1 MPKPRPISIGHSVP
15 RRRGAAAVRRL
26 AMLAISAVALGE
38 PSSAAAGV
46 PVGLP
51 RHPSISPDG
60 EQIVFSWRGDL
71 WKAPSQGGV
80 AIRLTSHPAEE
91 LASAWSRD
99 GDWIA
104 FESERDGFR
113 NIHLVRPDG
122 SGLRQL
128 SYSDLSLSL
137 EGFGTDAQGR
147 PAVLASAAI
156 EGDLFRAPRPY
167 AIPLDGG
174 PPQRI
179 HDAFGSEAASSP
191 DGRRVA
197 FTRGGSS
204 WTRRH
209 YRGSDSREVWLFD
222 RDRDAFTQLTARAGN
237 DGRSRWVGDDSIAF
251 LSDREGDTVNLF
263 LLPLDGRGEPTP
275 LTEFRQRDVTD
286 FDVSADGG
294 TAVLSRWNRL
304 HRLDLS
310 NPHAEP
316 EAIELFAAE
325 DSLPATFLQDVS
337 REVSEAAVSP
347 DGEVM
352 AMIAFGDLHVR
363 PVDERGVGRRVTAS
377 LARESDLA
385 WSPDGVR
392 LYFSTDEGGTPSIRV
407 ATVARTRSEIRDR
420 YREATASPPAAGEAA
435 PESPQEAAPE
445 TPPADPD
452 DPAGEQAPSEST
464 APEADGGDPPPAAA
478 DAAAGESATPKP
490 QLDPKRWRDAVAFTI
505 EPVLEDGVASQRP
518 RISPDGRRMLLLRG
532 GGEIAVLDLASGEL
546 RTLLE
551 GWDRGSEFE
560 WSPDGEWVAVA
571 RYDLDFNRDV
581 LLMPADGSA
590 PPVNLTRHPGV
601 DSRPRFSPDGR
612 ALAFLSDRV
621 GDDADVWL
629 VLLDPELERLPEA
642 ELAARFEEHA
652 AEARKRKPIG
662 PIDLSEAP
670 PADAAGR
677 KPAFAREDLLDAYRR
692 LRRVTS
698 MRGGEGGVEF
708 ISGGERIAFSGAG
721 GGTESDGLYTVRWD
735 GGDLKRISGSASID
749 GVSLDGQQLVLR
761 SSGQARLQPVGGG
774 AAKSVPL
781 AEQLVI
787 DRHAWNLARFDEA
800 ARVLG
805 ETFYLD
811 PSEKGLDWPE
821 VSAEYRELAAE
832 ALTASELAWVVNRL
846 FGELNASHLGMRVAG
861 DGGGPSLPQGRIGTL
876 LEATDGGFRVVEV
889 LPGSPAERSPTP
901 LRTGDL
907 IVAVEFTPLAPG
919 ETLEQRLQGRVGR
932 ETAITL
938 RRPAPDGDGE
948 IELEAL
954 LVPVSAGELRN
965 LLYEET
971 QRRNAALVH
980 EWSGGRLGYT
990 HVRAMNQQSL
1000 DEFERDLFAAAEGRD
1015 GLLIDVRNNG
1025 GGSTADRLLASIMVR
1040 PHAYT
1045 IPRGAPR
1052 DRTDAYP
1059 QDRLF
1064 IQRYTRPVA
1073 MLCNEKSFSNA
1084 EILSHAFKTLG
1095 RGPLVGMPTYGGVI
1109 STGSHRLV
1117 DGSTIRVPFRGW
1129 YLPDGTDME
1138 NHGAVPD
1145 LLVPQTPEDEAAGFD
1160 RQLRAAVDALLGE
1173 GTPPAAASP

>member
-1 MPKPRPISIGHSVP
+1 MPHAASIETDRPAAT
-15 RRRGAAAVRRL
+15 RLAAARPL
-26 AMLAISAVALGE
+26 AMLLGVVGVLAL
-38 PSSAAAGV
+38 PPSAAEAGV

-60 EQIVFSWRGDL
+60 ERIVVSWRGDL
-71 WKAPSQGGV
+71 WIAPSQGGV
-80 AIRLTSHPAEE
+80 AVRLTSHPAEE

-113 NIHLVRPDG
+113 NIYLVRPDG

-128 SYSDLSLSL
+128 SFSDLSLSL
-137 EGFGTDAQGR
+137 EGFGTDAEGR

-156 EGDLFRAPRPY
+156 EGDLFRSPRPY
-167 AIPLDGG
+167 AIPLEGG
-174 PPQRI
+174 PPQRL
-179 HDAFGSEAASSP
+179 HDAFGSEAAGSP
-191 DGRRVA
+191 DGRRIA

-251 LSDREGDTVNLF
+251 LSDRTDDTVNLF

-275 LTEFRQRDVTD
+275 LTRFTQRDVTD

-294 TAVLSRWNRL
+294 TAVLSRWDRL

-310 NPHAEP
+310 DPHAES

-337 REVSEAAVSP
+337 REVAEAALAP

-363 PVDERGVGRRVTAS
+363 PIDERGVGRRVTTS

-392 LYFSTDEGGTPSIRV
+392 LYFSSDEGGTPSIRV

-420 YREATASPPAAGEAA
+420 YRDATATPADEEAA
-435 PESPQEAAPE
+435 AAPDAPVPADAPAEAATADADGDAGPDAAEEANGKESPTKDGKRPAKPE
-445 TPPADPD
+445 
-452 DPAGEQAPSEST
+452 
-464 APEADGGDPPPAAA
+464 
-478 DAAAGESATPKP
+478 
-490 QLDPKRWRDAVAFTI
+490 LDPKRWREAVAFTVDT
-505 EPVLEDGVASQRP
+505 VLDDGIASERP
-518 RISPDGRRMLLLRG
+518 RLSPDGRRMLLLRG
-532 GGEIAVLDLASGEL
+532 GGDVAVLDLASGEI

-551 GWDRGSEFE
+551 GWDRSSEFE
-560 WSPDGEWVAVA
+560 WSPDGRWIAIA
-571 RYDLDFNRDV
+571 RFDLDFNRD
-581 LLMPADGSA
+581 LFLMPADGSS
-590 PPVNLTRHPGV
+590 PPVNVSRHPGV

-612 ALAFLSDRV
+612 SLAFLSDRT
-621 GDDADVWL
+621 GDDTDLWL
-629 VLLDPELERLPEA
+629 VLLDPELERLPAA
-642 ELAARFEEHA
+642 ELAARFEA
-652 AEARKRKPIG
+652 NAKEARKAKPIE
-662 PIDLSEAP
+662 PVDLSEPP
-670 PADAAGR
+670 PAEPAAV
-677 KPAFAREDLLDAYRR
+677 KPAFVREDLLDAYRR

-698 MRGGEGGVEF
+698 MRGSEGGVEF
-708 ISGGERIAFSGAG
+708 VSGGERLAFSGAG
-721 GGTESDGLYTVRWD
+721 GGTESEGIYTVRWD
-735 GGDLKRISGSASID
+735 GDDLKRIAGPASID
-749 GVSLDGQQLVLR
+749 GVSIDGQNLVLR

-774 AAKSVPL
+774 ASKAAPL
-781 AEQLVI
+781 SEQLVI
-787 DRHAWNLARFDEA
+787 DRQAWNLARFDEA

-805 ETFYLD
+805 DTFYID
-811 PSEKGLDWPE
+811 PSEKGLDWAE
-821 VSAEYRELAAE
+821 VTAAYRELAGKAF
-832 ALTASELAWVVNRL
+832 TPSELAWVVNRL

-876 LEATDGGFRVVEV
+876 LEAAEGGFRVAEV
-889 LPGSPAERSPTP
+889 LPGSPAERTATP
-901 LRTGDL
+901 LLAGDR
-907 IVAVEFTPLAPG
+907 IVAVEFSPLQSG
-919 ETLEQRLQGRVGR
+919 ETLEQRLAGRVGR
-932 ETAITL
+932 ETAITI
-938 RRPAPDGDGE
+938 RRPAPAGDGE
-948 IELEAL
+948 IELDAL

-971 QRRNAALVH
+971 QRRNAALVE

-990 HVRAMNQQSL
+990 HVRAMNQTSL
-1000 DEFERDLFAAAEGRD
+1000 EEFERDLFAAAEGRE

-1045 IPRGAPR
+1045 IPRGAAR

-1084 EILSHAFKTLG
+1084 EILSHAFKTLR

-1117 DGSTIRVPFRGW
+1117 DGSTIRIPFRGW

-1145 LLVPQTPEDEAAGFD
+1145 LLVPQTPEDESAGFD
-1160 RQLRAAVDALLGE
+1160 RQLRAAVDALLA
-1173 GTPPAAASP
+1173 TPSANGSP